1 MDVQEDGTLAEWEK
15 WLPPPPHR
23 GAIVDFIGQGRASI
37 APRGEGEAPLV
48 EFEDGGVMEL
58 DRVRF
63 SEERRFYREP

>member
-1 MDVQEDGTLAEWEK
+1 VDANATPSDLEK

-23 GAIVDFIGQGRASI
+23 ETILEFLRKGRASI
-37 APRGEGEAPLV
+37 LPRGKDEAPLV

-63 SEERRFYREP
+63 SEERRFYRAGQ